1 MQTTIDTTLS
11 ELQPVLDRL
20 SLPSETK
27 LRITFEDNDP
37 DREIWQREKV
47 IAAIEKLQG
56 SGNGQLL
63 DALLEERARERGR

>member
-1 MQTTIDTTLS
+1 MQTTIDTTLA

-27 LRITFEDNDP
+27 LKITFEQNDP
-37 DREIWQREKV
+37 DWEARRRERAREAMK
-47 IAAIEKLQG
+47 KLRG

-63 DALLEERARERGR
+63 DALLEERARERAR

>member
-27 LRITFEDNDP
+27 LRITFEENEADSK
-37 DREIWQREKV
+37 IWEREKV
-47 IAAIEKLQG
+47 RAAIEKLQG
-56 SGNGQLL
+56 SGNSELL
-63 DALLEERARERGR
+63 NALLEERTRERAR